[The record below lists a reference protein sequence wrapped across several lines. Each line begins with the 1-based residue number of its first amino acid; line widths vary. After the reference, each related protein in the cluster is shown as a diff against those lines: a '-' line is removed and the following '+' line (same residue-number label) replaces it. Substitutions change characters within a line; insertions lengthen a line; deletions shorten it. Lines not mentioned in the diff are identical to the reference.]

1 MPPHQNI
8 KIGIKATKLI
18 KTESQVY
25 SKTNSRNLVV
35 FMVQYANKYSST
47 AWIYRIKHARPAH
60 RLHAAQHSLQHSL
73 PCTTK
78 AVSPQSG
85 CRHTLITQQR
95 LNTGQCCA
103 VLTQVMA
110 NNCMYFDTLAKH
122 IPINSKEYAV
132 MLSLLIK
139 EFENRFQDC
148 KKKKIINL
156 CLQDHFQLIQIH
168 YLQVFKWN
176 L

>member
-1 MPPHQNI
+1 
-8 KIGIKATKLI
+8 
-18 KTESQVY
+18 
-25 SKTNSRNLVV
+25 
-35 FMVQYANKYSST
+35 
-47 AWIYRIKHARPAH
+47 
-60 RLHAAQHSLQHSL
+60 
-73 PCTTK
+73 
-78 AVSPQSG
+78 
-85 CRHTLITQQR
+85 
-95 LNTGQCCA
+95 
-103 VLTQVMA
+103 
-110 NNCMYFDTLAKH
+110 MYFDTLAKH